1 MFFITFALTKKTINI
16 HGQELCGKAGGNHE

>member
-1 MFFITFALTKKTINI
+1 MFFITFALTKITINI